1 MDALPHPGGLGIWA
15 EEREV
20 TFLLEYD
27 TGSEHLPRLAAKLDG
42 YAALASDASRQRAAR
57 IRLPLLFCF
66 LTPPGDVC
74 PPGPGWQRPRGRLVI
89 V

>member
-1 MDALPHPGGLGIWA
+1 
-15 EEREV
+15 
-20 TFLLEYD
+20 LLEYG

-66 LTPPGDVC
+66 LTPAGRCLPAA
-74 PPGPGWQRPRGRLVI
+74 PGWQRPRGRLVI